1 MHMVMIFLDGFG
13 LGGQDDNP
21 IVAAKTPVLDELLGG
36 HLLWGK
42 RCITHN
48 NIVLRALDPTLGVPG
63 TPQSATGQTTLWTG
77 LNAAKALGF
86 HLHAYPNQLLAEI
99 IAEKSIF
106 RQLADAG
113 KTVMFANTFTDAYD
127 QAVGTGKRKH
137 TASTLSALA
146 GGVRLRRVPDLI
158 AGLAVYHDMTNKL
171 LVQQEEQVSVI
182 SSFEAGQNLGKLVLN
197 YDFTL
202 YELFHTDIVG
212 HKQLWD
218 EAVGLVERVDS
229 FIGGFLS
236 IIQENEDM
244 AWILTSD
251 HGNIED
257 FSVKGHTTN
266 PVPALCW
273 SNQPLKWPEWD
284 TLEEVT
290 PGIIKM
296 MNHVG
301 DKYDY
306 FQQ

>member
-13 LGGQDDNP
+13 LGGKDDNP
-21 IVAAKTPVLDELLGG
+21 IVAAETPSIDELLGG

-42 RCITHN
+42 RYITYKN
-48 NIVLRALDPTLGVPG
+48 TVLRPLDPLLGVEG

-77 LNAAKALGF
+77 LNAAKAIGH
-86 HLHAYPNQLLAEI
+86 HLRAYPNKSLAEI

-106 RQLADAG
+106 RQLAELG
-113 KTVMFANTFTDAYD
+113 KTTMFANTFTKGYD
-127 QAVGTGKRKH
+127 QAVAAGKRAH

-146 GGVRLRRVPDLI
+146 GGVRLRRVPDLL
-158 AGLAVYHDMTNKL
+158 AGLAVYQDMTNEI
-171 LVQQEEQVSVI
+171 LVQQGEPVSLI
-182 SSFEAGQNLGKLVLN
+182 SSFEAGRRLGNLALH

-202 YELFHTDIVG
+202 YEFFQTDVKG

-218 EAVGLVERVDS
+218 EVIGLVERIDS

-236 IIQENEDM
+236 VVKEEDV

-257 FSVKGHTTN
+257 FSVKGHTMN

-273 SNQPLKWPEWD
+273 SNQPMKWPEWN

-290 PGIIKM
+290 PGIIKLLTE
-296 MNHVG
+296 G
-301 DKYDY
+301 S
-306 FQQ
+306 

>member
-1 MHMVMIFLDGFG
+1 MRMIMIFLDGFG
-13 LGGQDDNP
+13 LGGKDDNP

-48 NIVLRALDPTLGVPG
+48 KTVLRALDPTLGVSG

-77 LNAAKALGF
+77 INAAKALGY

-146 GGVRLRRVPDLI
+146 GSVRLRRVPDLMEE
-158 AGLAVYHDMTNKL
+158 LAVYQDMTNEI
-171 LVQQEEQVSVI
+171 LVQLGEKVPVI
-182 SSFEAGQNLGKLVLN
+182 SSFEAGQHLGNVALN

-202 YELFHTDIVG
+202 YEFFQTDVSG
-212 HKQLWD
+212 HKQRWD
-218 EAVGLVERVDS
+218 EAIGLVERIDS

-236 IIQENEDM
+236 VIEDQEDM

-273 SNQPLKWPEWD
+273 SNESVQWPEWD

-290 PGIIKM
+290 PGIFKLLT
-296 MNHVG
+296 
-301 DKYDY
+301 
-306 FQQ
+306 QA

>member
-1 MHMVMIFLDGFG
+1 MVMIFLDGFG
-13 LGGQDDNP
+13 LGGKDDNP
-21 IVAAKTPVLDELLGG
+21 IVAAKTPFLDELLGG

-42 RCITHN
+42 RYITHN
-48 NIVLRALDPTLGVPG
+48 KTVLRPLDASLEVEG

-77 LNAAKALGF
+77 LNAAKAIGH
-86 HLHAYPNQLLAEI
+86 HLHAYPNQPLAEI

-106 RQLADAG
+106 RQLADVG
-113 KTVMFANTFTDAYD
+113 KTAMFANTFSNAYD
-127 QAVGTGKRKH
+127 QAISTGKRKH

-158 AGLAVYHDMTNKL
+158 TGLAVYQDMTNEI
-171 LVQQEEQVSVI
+171 LVQLGEQVAVI
-182 SSFEAGQNLGKLVLN
+182 SSFEAGQNLGNLALG

-202 YELFHTDIVG
+202 YEFFQTDVKG

-218 EAVGLVERVDS
+218 EAIGLVERIDS

-236 IIQENEDM
+236 VIKEEDV

-273 SNQPLKWPEWD
+273 SNHPVMWPEWD

-290 PGIIKM
+290 PGIVQLLLSEG
-296 MNHVG
+296 N
-301 DKYDY
+301 
-306 FQQ
+306 